1 MSISGRIS
9 LLALCF
15 LCLGASLALF
25 QREYW
30 AAFFLRGTMNDQIE
44 SISSPSPPPVAT
56 SARTIRDML
65 TACGRILT
73 TAPRLKAEP
82 ETAQAVR
89 AGCARLSAAV
99 LDDAPGN
106 ARARAVGLLSA
117 LPEISADQLASA
129 QMRAPYEPWP
139 LLMRIESV
147 ALAPAGRADL
157 AAVAESDFIRA
168 MSTPW
173 GRDRLARLYVERP
186 DLRDTITRAG
196 EQAAPEDQQAFPA
209 AVRRALAGDR

>member
-1 MSISGRIS
+1 MSIYGRIFS
-9 LLALCF
+9 LALC
-15 LCLGASLALF
+15 LVCLGASLALF
-25 QREYW
+25 QREYR

-44 SISSPSPPPVAT
+44 SISSPSPPPVAA

-82 ETAQAVR
+82 DTARSVR
-89 AGCARLSAAV
+89 SGCARLSAAV
-99 LDDAPGN
+99 LADAPGN
-106 ARARAVGLLSA
+106 ARARAVALLSA

-129 QMRAPYEPWP
+129 QIRAPYEPWP

-147 ALAPAGRADL
+147 ALAPQGRADL

-168 MSTPW
+168 LSTHW
-173 GRDRLARLYVERP
+173 GRDRLATLYVQRP
-186 DLRDTITRAG
+186 DLRDTIARAG
-196 EQAAPEDQQAFPA
+196 EQAAPADQKAFLA